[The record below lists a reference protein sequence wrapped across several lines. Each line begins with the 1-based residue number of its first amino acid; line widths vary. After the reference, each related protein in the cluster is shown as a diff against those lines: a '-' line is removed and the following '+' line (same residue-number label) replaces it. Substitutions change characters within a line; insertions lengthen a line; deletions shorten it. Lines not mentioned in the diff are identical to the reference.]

1 MKIEIQVAKLN
12 AVLKNVAKAIEARS
26 ISDWMCGV
34 LLEATA
40 NGMLLATAM
49 NTVETITQSAPCT
62 VFEEG
67 RVCLDGK
74 LLINIAAK
82 LSAEMCTITGDPES
96 RKATICAKGSKTTVV
111 MLNDSGFSG
120 AMDDAENL
128 ISFQLPAKEWIEALK
143 QVNYAIPAEISRPQ
157 LESANIRCD
166 GMGIVNVCGMADNR
180 MALCRLPMK
189 DVAGSIDINIPKK
202 TVGDMVSIFPMTNDA
217 LTIVTD
223 GKHVTV
229 SSDEIRIKSSL
240 NAGEFTNYR
249 RVIEAAS
256 PVTYATVSVKALK
269 DAVARAMV
277 VCESKNFILHADI
290 SKAGIGITAKGAIGD
305 SHDLVECSFA
315 GEPLE
320 VAYNGRLL
328 AEALAAIS
336 DENVVLR
343 FTTSLTP
350 TMLVPVSGDRWLHCV
365 MPVRTF
371 N

>member
-40 NGMLLATAM
+40 NGTLLATAM

-120 AMDDAENL
+120 AMDDAEDL

-180 MALCRLPMK
+180 MALYRLPMK

-202 TVGDMVSIFPMTNDA
+202 TVGDMVSIFPMTNDT

-269 DAVARAMV
+269 DAVARAMI